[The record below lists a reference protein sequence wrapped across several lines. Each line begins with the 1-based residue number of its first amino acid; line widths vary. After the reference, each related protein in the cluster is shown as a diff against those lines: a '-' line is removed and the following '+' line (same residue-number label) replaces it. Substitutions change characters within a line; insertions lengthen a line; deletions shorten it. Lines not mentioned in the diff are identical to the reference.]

1 MFSSLLEKLAKL
13 PEETAVYCGHEYT
26 VANLKFAAHAGE
38 SLSQS
43 LLALLGVLRLPPA
56 PAIALYSPVR
66 S

>member
-26 VANLKFAAHAGE
+26 VANLKFGAHAGE

-43 LLALLGVLRLPPA
+43 LRTFLGFPRLPRA
-56 PAIALYSPVR
+56 PAIALYSLV
-66 S
+66 SS